1 MALMGI
7 SISMNTNMTLKRH
20 FISLLLLLSTATI
33 WAANKSAVIK
43 LPTSKYH
50 FGLFSRNTVRR
61 VVFPFVNTGKAPLV
75 IQKASVSCGCTKVHY
90 TQKPILPGQTGYI
103 LVIYHGKDL
112 MPGHFSK
119 SILVQS
125 NASNGVIKLL
135 IEGETR

>member
-1 MALMGI
+1 
-7 SISMNTNMTLKRH
+7 MNANMTLKRH
-20 FISLLLLLSTATI
+20 FVSLLLLLSTATI

-43 LPTSKYH
+43 LPTAKHH

-61 VVFPFVNTGKAPLV
+61 VVFPFVNMGDAPLV
-75 IQKASVSCGCTKVHY
+75 IQKIGVSCSCTKVHY
-90 TQKPILPGQTGYI
+90 TPRPIPPGQTGYI
-103 LVIYHGKDL
+103 LVTYHGRDL

-125 NASNGVIKLL
+125 NASNGLIKLI